1 MKFLTMENKVI
12 ARIEALERI
21 LPHKAK
27 SEALNRC
34 ESYYDSDLTLL
45 ERDAEYLHELR
56 YAYKVHT
63 DKLSMQNVWEMKR
76 AALCRKKG
84 KPTSWLK

>member
-1 MKFLTMENKVI
+1 MENKVI
-12 ARIEALERI
+12 ARIEALEKI
-21 LPHKAK
+21 LPHRAK

-34 ESYYDSDLTLL
+34 ESNYDLGLITP
-45 ERDAEYLHELR
+45 EMEAEYLHELR

-84 KPTSWLK
+84 KPTSWLR